1 MDIIEQ
7 EQILQVEIKNIF
19 NSIQQ
24 LTKNIPDNLNE
35 QVSRLFQLRSE
46 VYEELNQLQHK
57 SLILTV
63 AKLLKKEFPE
73 INRWT
78 WHPKQTSNPDE
89 ADLTGYTDS
98 IVIISAEVT
107 TSIKPVGT
115 IDTRMRKTLNSLNR
129 KNGKLFYFVQTTEM
143 FNRATSKITKNNW
156 DITPRLVRY
165 GQF

>member
-1 MDIIEQ
+1 MDIKKE
-7 EQILQVEIKNIF
+7 EQILKDEIKNIF
-19 NSIQQ
+19 NSIQE
-24 LTKNIPDNLNE
+24 LTKDIPDNLNE
-35 QVSRLFQLRSE
+35 QVGRLFQLRSE

-57 SLILTV
+57 SLILKV

-89 ADLTGYTDS
+89 ADLTCYKDS

-107 TSIKPVGT
+107 TSMKPVGT
-115 IDTRMRKTLNSLNR
+115 IDTRMRNTLNSLNR

-143 FNRATSKITKNNW
+143 FNRATTKIIKNNW
-156 DITPRLVRY
+156 DITPRLVRLW
-165 GQF
+165 QA